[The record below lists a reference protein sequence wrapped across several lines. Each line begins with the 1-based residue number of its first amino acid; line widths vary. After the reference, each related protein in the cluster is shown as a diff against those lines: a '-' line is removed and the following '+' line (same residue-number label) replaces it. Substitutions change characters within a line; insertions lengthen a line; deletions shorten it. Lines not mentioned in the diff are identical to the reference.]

1 MSDASPTA
9 DVNANDFPDLYR
21 DLDIDVNKLGCV
33 MLDVEP
39 VPVTSY
45 VENGEDDLY
54 YSPNPDLFWIQGAVG
69 ESTSHITLLYG
80 LLSRGYTLQILRVL
94 DDWDIPAHVEVDG
107 LEVFASPYGDEEPY
121 SCIVARIRITPELR
135 EGRARLE
142 LLPHINTFLEW
153 RAHVTLAY
161 VRPEATSRWVL
172 GLKRNL
178 PKQLAV
184 TGLNLGDQ
192 HD

>member
-1 MSDASPTA
+1 MN
-9 DVNANDFPDLYR
+9 DVNAHDFPDIYA
-21 DLDIDVNKLGCV
+21 DLNIDINKLGCV

-39 VPVTSY
+39 IPVTSF
-45 VENGEDDLY
+45 VEGGEDDLY
-54 YSPNPDLFWIQGAVG
+54 FSDNPDLFWIKGAVG
-69 ESTSHITLLYG
+69 ESASHITLLYG
-80 LLSRGYTLQILRVL
+80 LLSQGYVNQVLAVL
-94 DDWDIPAHVEVDG
+94 DAWDIPSHVEVDG
-107 LEVFASPYGDEEPY
+107 LEVFASPYGEAEPY
-121 SCIVARIRITPELR
+121 SCMVARIRITPDLR

-161 VRPEATSRWVL
+161 VRQEATSRWVS

-178 PKQLAV
+178 PKQFAV

-192 HD
+192 Q